1 MSGVLLRTGR
11 LREYKALGA
20 VGRPVS
26 SAAPQLRAIV
36 KRRMGAEYANLLAIP
51 QVNEA
56 GDTISWYA
64 PSGSF
69 VVPWS
74 AASEEERAPARAIIA
89 QARQDFAAHSQSLL
103 ARPGSSDDA
112 EVLGRMLPLALHIPD
127 ESHIHLVDG
136 RPVLTFWGF
145 DPLGA
150 APDHDVL
157 RDLPWQPAAA
167 AATAAAAAP
176 VLAPV
181 VVSRPWWR
189 WLWLLLPLLLLL
201 ALLLFGLRSCGVAVP
216 LPGILPVLPLPTVD
230 APTLPTTP
238 DTGTAVI
245 PVIPVTPQGGAVLVP
260 GTGSASTPATVDP
273 ALPIDSPNKEQ
284 NQDKNQDQPPQT
296 PPELPKDQPKDGTA
310 PNADKKTDLPADKT
324 AADKGKDG
332 TTVPPQPLVLPT
344 DAMNKGDTSFL
355 NGHWRSRTG
364 LMDSQTGRPLEVEYD
379 IKDGKGTAT
388 IERSDGV
395 KCAAPVTAA
404 IAGGQ
409 LTLNQTAAA
418 TCPDGQV
425 FDPSKVAC
433 KQGKDGKAD
442 CQGLHADGSDYSVQI
457 VK

>member
-11 LREYKALGA
+11 LRDYKALGA

-26 SAAPQLRAIV
+26 SAAAQLRAIV
-36 KRRMGAEYANLLAIP
+36 KRRLSESSANLLAIP

-64 PSGSF
+64 PSGSM

-89 QARQDFAAHSQSLL
+89 QARQDFAAQSQALQALSN
-103 ARPGSSDDA
+103 GSEDA

-150 APDHDVL
+150 TQDHDVL
-157 RDLPWQPAAA
+157 RDLPWPTAA
-167 AATAAAAAP
+167 AATAAPAAAAAAP
-176 VLAPV
+176 VYV
-181 VVSRPWWR
+181 VTAIDRPWWR
-189 WLWLLLPLLLLL
+189 WLWLLIPLLLLL
-201 ALLLFGLRSCGVAVP
+201 LFLLFGLRSCGVEVP
-216 LPGILPVLPLPTVD
+216 LLPAVVPELP
-230 APTLPTTP
+230 A
-238 DTGTAVI
+238 I
-245 PVIPVTPQGGAVLVP
+245 QPQ
-260 GTGSASTPATVDP
+260 
-273 ALPIDSPNKEQ
+273 
-284 NQDKNQDQPPQT
+284 
-296 PPELPKDQPKDGTA
+296 PPELPQPPAGDPARLSPVVPQGQGLAQGNAPGSAAGAPSANATNPGATTPPTPPTPQTDTPPKQPGDHAPPPPTLGKPAAEGKAPTDGKPTA
-310 PNADKKTDLPADKT
+310 PPPEPLKLP
-324 AADKGKDG
+324 
-332 TTVPPQPLVLPT
+332 P
-344 DAMNKGDTSFL
+344 DAMSKGDPSFL

-409 LTLNQTAAA
+409 LTLDQTAVA
-418 TCPDGQV
+418 TCSDGQV
-425 FDPSKVAC
+425 FDASKVTC
-433 KQGKDGKAD
+433 KPGKDGKAD
-442 CQGLHADGSDYSVQI
+442 CQGLHADGSDYFVEI